1 MAVLIPEVV
10 ILRLPLY
17 FRTLALLKEEKTD
30 IVSSQELGARL
41 QITPAQ
47 IRKDLSYF
55 GKFGTQGKGYNVS
68 QLLDE
73 LRQILGLDRKWLV
86 ALVGVGRLGRALLD
100 YGGLAPQGFH
110 VLAVFDSDP
119 RKIGEKVGKLV
130 IQDVHK
136 LAATVKKQ
144 GINIGIVA
152 VPPSEAQAVI
162 DCLVSCRIKAIL
174 NYAPIAPVVS
184 SDVRVYNIDPV
195 LALQTLTYHL
205 KSLNTP

>member
-1 MAVLIPEVV
+1 MAAQIPEVV

-17 FRTLALLKEEKTD
+17 FRTLALLEEEKTD

-110 VLAVFDSDP
+110 VFAVFDSDP
-119 RKIGEKVGKLV
+119 RQIGKKVGELV
-130 IQDVHK
+130 IQDIDK
-136 LAATVKKQ
+136 LAATVKNQ
-144 GINIGIVA
+144 GVNIGIVA

-162 DCLVSCRIKAIL
+162 NRLVDCGIKAIL
-174 NYAPIAPVVS
+174 NYAQIAPVVP

-195 LALQTLTYHL
+195 FALQTLTYHL
-205 KSLNTP
+205 KSLSTT

>member
-1 MAVLIPEVV
+1 MAAPIPEVV

-17 FRTLALLKEEKTD
+17 FRTLALLEKEKAD

-68 QLLDE
+68 QLLGE

-86 ALVGVGRLGRALLD
+86 ALVGVGRLGRALLN

-119 RKIGEKVGKLV
+119 RQVGKKIGELA
-130 IQDVHK
+130 IQDIAE
-136 LAATVKKQ
+136 LAATVKNQ

-162 DCLVSCRIKAIL
+162 DRLVDCGIKAIL
-174 NYAPIAPVVS
+174 NYAPVAPVVP
-184 SDVRVYNIDPV
+184 SDVRVHNIDPV
-195 LALQTLTYHL
+195 VALQTLTYHL
-205 KSLNTP
+205 KSLSSP